1 MNRAYLM
8 LISAVFLW
16 GLTVVPMK
24 WTLDTVQPFT
34 LMFFRLLLAGLLL
47 LPLVW
52 LRRSRVSGK
61 AVAIPWMRLA
71 MLSFTGVAGYF
82 LMNTYGISLTSG
94 VNASIISATLPLF
107 TLLLAALYLKEQIL
121 LTQWVGLVLGIGGV
135 LMVTIQPQSL
145 QQAHS
150 LWGDFLVLA
159 SQFIWTVYVVQL
171 KRPKGEEKLSS
182 ELFTALTFLL
192 GSAMLLPF
200 AAWETWHYGL
210 PSASGKSVM
219 SFLFLVLCCTMLAY
233 LMWNKALER
242 IPAAKAG
249 IYLNA
254 IPLLNVLTSILFL
267 SEQMSWRTIVGGLLV
282 LVGVA
287 WAERRKHA
295 RGVVSAKLDA

>member
-121 LTQWVGLVLGIGGV
+121 LTQWVGLVLGIGGF

-182 ELFTALTFLL
+182 ELFTALIFRAYTCRQSGHLFKRHTTIECADIHPALKRANEL
-192 GSAMLLPF
+192 ENHRGRAPGTRGS
-200 AAWETWHYGL
+200 G
-210 PSASGKSVM
+210 
-219 SFLFLVLCCTMLAY
+219 
-233 LMWNKALER
+233 
-242 IPAAKAG
+242 
-249 IYLNA
+249 
-254 IPLLNVLTSILFL
+254 
-267 SEQMSWRTIVGGLLV
+267 VGGK
-282 LVGVA
+282 A
-287 WAERRKHA
+287 
-295 RGVVSAKLDA
+295 